1 MYHQIEQTLTQHS
14 CSGMEIHEYMNAK
27 SAFMI
32 KMLKMSNQL
41 SDAESEDIQK
51 ATSSAVRMAPI
62 RFNNFV
68 MREFVIGD
76 VEPLLRAGLASTIRD
91 AEELTVDIIRNAGM
105 AKRKHVEL
113 AILVRENRE
122 EHEVIQMV
130 GRVGVRIVQ
139 DMTAIG
145 ADRALMRVLD
155 AIPMESRR
163 LGPIN
168 LLYAFFDPSR
178 DNVTT
183 ARDALDAFVPALAQ
197 TVQKDQ
203 DIHSVATDADS
214 VTVWHLLRDSELVRI
229 TDSSSRGDIVF
240 QIHNRT

>member
-27 SAFMI
+27 SAFMM
-32 KMLKMSNQL
+32 KMLRISNQL
-41 SDAESEDIQK
+41 SDAEFEDIRK
-51 ATSSAVRMAPI
+51 ATSSALRMAPI
-62 RFNNFV
+62 RFDNFV

-113 AILVRENRE
+113 AILLRENRE
-122 EHEVIQMV
+122 EHESIQMV
-130 GRVGVRIVQ
+130 GRVGVRIVE
-139 DMTAIG
+139 DVTAIG

-155 AIPMESRR
+155 AMPMELKR
-163 LGPIN
+163 LGRIN

-183 ARDALDAFVPALAQ
+183 VRNALDAFVPALAQ
-197 TVQKDQ
+197 TVQKDHGN
-203 DIHSVATDADS
+203 HSVATDTDLE
-214 VTVWHLLRDSELVRI
+214 TVWHLLRDSELVRI
-229 TDSSSRGDIVF
+229 MDSSSRGDVVF